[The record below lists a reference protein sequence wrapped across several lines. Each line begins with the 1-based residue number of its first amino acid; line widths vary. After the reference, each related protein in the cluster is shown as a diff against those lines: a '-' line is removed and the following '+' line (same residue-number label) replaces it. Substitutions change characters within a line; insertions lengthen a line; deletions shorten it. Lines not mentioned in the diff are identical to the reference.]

1 MITPLDEALAAVRAR
16 AHPLA
21 AEDIS
26 LTEAY
31 GRVLAEGVRARRDQP
46 ATDLSMMDGYALHA
60 ADAGAPLR
68 VAGEIAAGDAP
79 WTRELQA
86 REAAR
91 IFTGAPLPPGA
102 DCVVMQEHAVRS
114 GGEVRVQ
121 QPPRAGQHI
130 RRRGEELTAGPE
142 ARRAGRV
149 LDSVALA
156 V

>member
-1 MITPLDEALAAVRAR
+1 MITPLYEALAAVRAH

-21 AEDIS
+21 AEDVS
-26 LTEAY
+26 LTDAC

-46 ATDLSMMDGYALHA
+46 ATDISMMDGYALRA
-60 ADAGAPLR
+60 VDAGAPLR

-79 WTRELQA
+79 WTRELQT
-86 REAAR
+86 RETAR

-121 QPPRAGQHI
+121 QPPKAGQHI
-130 RRRGEELTAGPE
+130 RSRRDASWTPPIS
-142 ARRAGRV
+142 R
-149 LDSVALA
+149 
-156 V
+156 